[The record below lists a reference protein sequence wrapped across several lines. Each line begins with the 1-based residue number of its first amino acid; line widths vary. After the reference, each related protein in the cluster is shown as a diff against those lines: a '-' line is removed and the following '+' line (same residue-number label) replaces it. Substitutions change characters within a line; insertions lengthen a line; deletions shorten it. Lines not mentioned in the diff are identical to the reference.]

1 MNKSLSHRAKLATF
15 MVNIMMKSFSFTIL
29 SLSLFSIA
37 HATSIE
43 QYSLSNAS
51 SKPIA
56 VIAPTATNTSTTAS
70 TSAKTSSETNLQ
82 SEIDRLKEQIK
93 QQDTKINQL
102 NQAIQNNPN
111 AASTSKAVATGP
123 AATQARTTTVNTAT
137 SNKTPTN
144 STTTEKKATPASTA
158 KTNNSTAATT
168 NKTTATTT
176 ATKSTPATAKTT
188 ANATTTASKTPA
200 VTKTTTTPA
209 KANTTTATTNKSNT
223 TAKATTITATPA
235 KANAVSDKTAYEAAS
250 KVYQQAG
257 AAKAITPMQDFIK
270 NYPNSPLLPNAHFWL
285 GEFNLSLTPPRILTA
300 KTNFK
305 TVVDKYPKSSLAPS
319 ALARLVEISQNID
332 KDPVQAEIYQKQLLQ
347 KYPESKEAQREK
359 KINP

>member
-1 MNKSLSHRAKLATF
+1 
-15 MVNIMMKSFSFTIL
+15 MMKSFSLTIL
-29 SLSLFSIA
+29 SLSLISMA

-56 VIAPTATNTSTTAS
+56 VIAPTPAS
-70 TSAKTSSETNLQ
+70 TSATTTSTTTKASSDTALQ

-93 QQDTKINQL
+93 QQDNKIKQL
-102 NQAIQNNPN
+102 NQAIQNNP
-111 AASTSKAVATGP
+111 STSKAVATGP
-123 AATQARTTTVNTAT
+123 AATQTRNTTVNNATASKAT
-137 SNKTPTN
+137 A
-144 STTTEKKATPASTA
+144 STTTADKKATTTNTASNTATATNKATVSNTTASKPTTTTPSKTTANTTASTA
-158 KTNNSTAATT
+158 KATT
-168 NKTTATTT
+168 VAKPT
-176 ATKSTPATAKTT
+176 TPAKATSTT
-188 ANATTTASKTPA
+188 P
-200 VTKTTTTPA
+200 TPA
-209 KANTTTATTNKSNT
+209 KANTTTAKATST
-223 TAKATTITATPA
+223 TAT

-250 KVYQQAG
+250 KVYQQEG
-257 AAKAITPMQDFIK
+257 AAKAIAPMQEFIK

-305 TVVDKYPKSSLAPS
+305 AVVDKYPKSTLAPS

-332 KDPVQAEIYQKQLLQ
+332 KDPVQADIYQKQLLQ

-359 KINP
+359 KINQ